1 MNLSQTRKAM
11 TGWGLMMI
19 ISDLCPNWAQGKEVK
34 QFGKF
39 RNPIGAGANG
49 YCSY

>member
-1 MNLSQTRKAM
+1 MNLSQRRKAM

-19 ISDLCPNWAQGKEVK
+19 IFDLCPNWAQGKEVK

-39 RNPIGAGANG
+39 RNPIGTCADG
-49 YCSY
+49 YCSH